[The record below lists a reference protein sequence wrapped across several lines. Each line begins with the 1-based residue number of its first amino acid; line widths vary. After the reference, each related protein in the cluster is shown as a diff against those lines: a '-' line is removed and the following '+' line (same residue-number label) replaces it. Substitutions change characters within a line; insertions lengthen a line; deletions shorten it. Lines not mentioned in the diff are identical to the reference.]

1 MKFNKKLT
9 NKSEAKQFIKD
20 LVINDLDFHFDT
32 PAVEIFKGRL
42 TELEIED
49 LQKRIDEIFEILE
62 DPFKFSV
69 FYGNLF
75 YGDSKAFNKIF
86 NFIYKK

>member
-20 LVINDLDFHFDT
+20 LVLNDLDFHFDT
-32 PAVEIFKGRL
+32 PVVEIFKGRL
-42 TELEIED
+42 SDVEIED
-49 LQKRIDEIFEILE
+49 LQNRIDEIFEILD

-75 YGDSKAFNKIF
+75 YGDFKAFNKIF